1 MQISTRPITI
11 LGFARLAIYGIFLNY
26 YSFYIL
32 RGSFIPYGTPIFYGV
47 AIACVLA
54 TIFQE
59 KVSFS
64 NEIICWIVYTVLSL
78 VTAVF
83 AINMQTAFDGIGEF
97 IRRTVLIMMIAYI
110 CEKDGSVKFAIR
122 VLAVTAVA
130 CAASCLIM
138 NTDIS
143 KKLELESGASVS
155 TNDIGSIMAFGC
167 FAVLFAFGLKQHK
180 GIIKTAIKI
189 GYIIAAVSVVFI
201 AGSRKSILA
210 ILILFGLIFLLCG
223 RDFLKNI
230 SLLQFVLVL
239 LLIVGAVIFVYYYL
253 LPNVESTN
261 MYIRI
266 WGRNAEDTAESDQGR
281 LDLYSQALQ
290 EFGDHIICGM
300 GFNNFSVTHGNY
312 THSTYVEPLA
322 CSGIIGFLYL
332 APYVMIL
339 VKQIKLIRLYRD
351 NIEERIWQKELLAFY
366 ISFLFVG
373 IGIPYIYK
381 DIPCIILGMF
391 IASQKISFDKLKEKS
406 TEQVAEG
413 VIHEPVPNES
423 IATFSRF

>member
-1 MQISTRPITI
+1 MQISTRPIT
-11 LGFARLAIYGIFLNY
+11 LLDFAKLAIYGLFFNY
-26 YSFYIL
+26 YCFYIL

-47 AIACVLA
+47 AIACILA

-59 KVSFS
+59 KFSFS
-64 NEIICWIVYTVLSL
+64 KEIICWIVYTVLSL
-78 VTAVF
+78 ITAVF
-83 AINMQTAFDGIGEF
+83 AINMQTALNGIGVY
-97 IRRTVLIMMIAYI
+97 IRRLVLIMMIAYI
-110 CEKDGSVKFAIR
+110 CEKEGSVKFAIR

-138 NTDIS
+138 NVDVS
-143 KKLELESGASVS
+143 KKLELESGANIS

-167 FAVLFAFGLKQHK
+167 FAVLFAFGLKEHK
-180 GIIKTAIKI
+180 GLIKTIIKI
-189 GYIIAAVSVVFI
+189 GYIVVAVSVIFL

-210 ILILFGLIFLLCG
+210 ILILFALIFLLCG

-230 SLLQFVLVL
+230 STLQFVLVL

-253 LPNVESTN
+253 LPNVESTD
-261 MYIRI
+261 MYQRV
-266 WGRNAEDTAESDQGR
+266 WGRKAEGTAESDEGR
-281 LDLYSQALQ
+281 IELYRQALQ
-290 EFGDHIICGM
+290 EFGNHFICGL

-312 THSTYVEPLA
+312 THSAYVEPLA

-366 ISFLFVG
+366 IAFLFVG
-373 IGIPYIYK
+373 IGIPYMYK

-391 IASQKISFDKLKEKS
+391 IASQKISFDKLNAKA
-406 TEQVAEG
+406 TEAVAEG
-413 VIHEPVPNES
+413 VNSES
-423 IATFSRF
+423 SSHSGIADCT